1 LEAPNINYPEVAEA
15 LKSRSLWGMLS
26 FFGPGAVMA
35 SLTIGSGETLF
46 ASRGGA
52 IFGYSL
58 MWAFLISAI
67 MKGVQVYTG
76 MRYMTLTGEHP
87 MERWSNLPG
96 PRALFPLMIAIPSII
111 CFPFIASGLAVLL
124 GSLTKWIMGFGTPY
138 YWGLMY
144 IAVAVTITIFQT
156 YGVLEK
162 VQTALVILLVA
173 CIIIATVSV
182 KPDWLAAIVG
192 SLVPQIR
199 PYEPWLLQEFPK
211 VAERPPWVEA
221 VTYMG
226 AIGGGTYD
234 YIGYLGLLREKK
246 WGLLGLPNA
255 REIEKLV
262 MEVKRGERI
271 PLPED
276 SAEVEKGRMWLKAP
290 LVDAALSFGAVLVF
304 TFCFMVLGAAILY
317 EQHQV
322 PSGLDLLNMQ
332 SQFLTMIH
340 PWLMVVY
347 KIGVFFAIFGTI
359 YAAFEVWTRTTHESV
374 RAVFPKFRDRVVDQF
389 RPWVCAYVGG
399 LGAALTI
406 YSKMTG
412 INPVP
417 LVTPA
422 AIIGGVLTC
431 GLWCLA
437 MVWAD
442 RNFLPK
448 PYRMGKTLVVL
459 NIISGIAMTSFGVKA
474 FIDWMGKAF

>member
-1 LEAPNINYPEVAEA
+1 MEAQRISYPEVTDA
-15 LKSRSLWGMLS
+15 LRSRRVWTMLK
-26 FFGPGAVMA
+26 FFGPGAIIA
-35 SLTIGSGETLF
+35 SLTIGGGETLF

-58 MWAFLISAI
+58 IWAFLISAI

-87 MERWSNLPG
+87 MERWANFPG
-96 PRALFPLMIAIPSII
+96 PRAWFPLMIAVPSII
-111 CFPFIASGLAVLL
+111 CFPFIASGLSILL
-124 GSLTKWIMGFGTPY
+124 GTLTKWIVGFGTPY

-144 IAVAVTITIFQT
+144 IAVAVTITLLQT

-162 VQTALVILLVA
+162 VQTILVMLLVA
-173 CIIIATVSV
+173 CIIIATISV
-182 KPDWLAAIVG
+182 NPDWLAAITG
-192 SLVPQIR
+192 LLLPQIK
-199 PYEPWLLQEFPK
+199 PYEPWLVQEFPK
-211 VAERPPWVEA
+211 VAARPPWVEA

-246 WGLLGLPNA
+246 WGILGLPNA
-255 REIEKLV
+255 KEIEKLV
-262 MEVKRGERI
+262 MEVKRGESV

-276 SAEVEKGRMWLKAP
+276 SAEVEKGRLWLKAP
-290 LVDAALSFGAVLVF
+290 LIDVVISFGAVLVF
-304 TFCFMVLGAAILY
+304 TFCFMTLGATILHQ
-317 EQHQV
+317 QHQV
-322 PSGLDLLNMQ
+322 PSGLDLLTMQ

-340 PWLMVVY
+340 PSLMVVY
-347 KIGVFFAIFGTI
+347 KVGVFFAIFGTI
-359 YAAFEVWTRTTHESV
+359 YAAFEVWTRTTYESF
-374 RAVFPKFRDRVVDQF
+374 RTVFPRLRDTTVGQF

-399 LGAALTI
+399 LGAVLTI

-412 INPVP
+412 IKPVP

-437 MVWAD
+437 MVWTD
-442 RNFLPK
+442 RKFLPK
-448 PYRMGKTLVVL
+448 PYRMGKILVVL
-459 NIISGIAMTSFGVKA
+459 SIISGIAMTSFGVKA
-474 FIDWMGKAF
+474 FIDWVTRAF